1 MTTIKSFCFG
11 PFSENTYLLIN
22 EDKKCWIIDPGFY
35 GQNERNLF
43 VNYLEQNEIQPVRL
57 LNTHCHLD
65 HIFGND
71 FLRKKYNLD
80 LEIHPLEIPILAAAP
95 QIGRMYGVPLD
106 EQKPADL
113 FIEDNAV
120 LDFFGTQIN
129 VFLTPGHS
137 PGSICFYNKK
147 EQFII
152 VGDVLFNGS
161 IGRTDLPGGDYDTLI
176 SSIKN
181 RLLVL
186 EDEVEVYNGHGPKTT
201 IGNERRNNPFLN

>member
-22 EDKKCWIIDPGFY
+22 EHKNCWIIDPGFY

-43 VNYLEQNEIQPVRL
+43 INYIDQHDLKPERL

-71 FLRKKYNLD
+71 FLRKRFNLN
-80 LEIHPLEIPILAAAP
+80 LEIHPLEVPILAAAP
-95 QIGRMYGVPLD
+95 QIGKMYGVPLD

-113 FIEDNAV
+113 FIEDNAI
-120 LDFFGTQIN
+120 LDFFGTEIS
-129 VFLTPGHS
+129 VMLTPGHS

-147 EQFII
+147 EKFII
-152 VGDVLFNGS
+152 VGDVLFQGS
-161 IGRTDLPGGDYDTLI
+161 IGRTDLPGGDYNTLI
-176 SSIKN
+176 ASIKN
-181 RLLVL
+181 RLMVL
-186 EDEVEVYNGHGPKTT
+186 DDDITVYNGHGPKTT
-201 IGNERRNNPFLN
+201 IGAERRLNPFLN

>member
-80 LEIHPLEIPILAAAP
+80 LEIHQLEIPILAAAP

-120 LDFFGTQIN
+120 LDFFGTQII

-186 EDEVEVYNGHGPKTT
+186 DDEVVVYNGHGPKTT

>member
-22 EDKKCWIIDPGFY
+22 EHKNCWIIDPGFY

-43 VNYLEQNEIQPVRL
+43 INYIDQHDLKPVRL

-71 FLRKKYNLD
+71 FLRKRFNLN
-80 LEIHPLEIPILAAAP
+80 LEIHPLEVPILAAAP
-95 QIGRMYGVPLD
+95 QIGKMYGVPLD

-113 FIEDNAV
+113 FIEDNAI
-120 LDFFGTQIN
+120 LDFFGTEIS
-129 VFLTPGHS
+129 VMLTPGHS

-147 EQFII
+147 EKFII
-152 VGDVLFNGS
+152 VGDVLFQGS
-161 IGRTDLPGGDYDTLI
+161 IGRTDLPGGDYNTLI
-176 SSIKN
+176 ASIKN
-181 RLLVL
+181 RLMVL
-186 EDEVEVYNGHGPKTT
+186 DDDITVYNGHGPKTT
-201 IGNERRNNPFLN
+201 IGAERRLNPFLN